1 VQIERT
7 IMAGLTK
14 EQRAAKAEAEKAH
27 IDPAPDQPESAGSDV
42 VMHRDGKTAEVR
54 KGPSV
59 ALMQALGWKL
69 KA

>member
-7 IMAGLTK
+7 IMAGLTR

-27 IDPAPDQPESAGSDV
+27 VDPDQPEAAAADV

-59 ALMQALGWKL
+59 ALMQTLGWKL